1 MKEEF
6 LQYVWANS
14 LFKNR
19 DFTTVSGKKLE
30 IIDTGKYNRDAGP
43 DFFNARL
50 RIDGVEWAGN
60 VEVHCRNSD
69 WNRHG
74 HPSDSAY
81 NNVILSVVGTA
92 DTPIYN
98 QQGREIETL
107 VLEYA
112 EPLYREYL
120 YLTGNNLRPG
130 CRYAFGRI
138 DPACFRMALQSLAI
152 ERLERK
158 CRNVRLVWEQTR
170 HDWEE
175 CFYRMI
181 CKYWTGNLNA
191 EPFYQLA
198 AALPYRTL
206 LRYADKP
213 LALEALLLGT
223 SGLLDIEKEDDYIRA
238 LKTEYQYLKNKHN
251 LSALDAG
258 QWKFMRV
265 RPGAFP
271 NVRLVLL
278 AVFLRDFRALLSKVL
293 QAASVKDLEKLLDVR
308 LPDRWT
314 KHFFPEE
321 GGKHPCR
328 MGLSLKRILIINAI
342 VPFAFLYGNEQ
353 GQEDLQERALAW
365 LEECPPE
372 NNYIVRAWSPW
383 KASIES
389 ALQTQALI
397 ELTKEYCENHRCL
410 KCRLSREIFKRADN
424 PIPHPKPTPTCHTS
438 LPAEPSD
445 TQCPASPS

>member
-138 DPACFRMALQSLAI
+138 DPTYFRMALQSLAI

-158 CRNVRLVWEQTR
+158 CRNIRLVWEQTR

-223 SGLLDIEKEDDYIRA
+223 SGLLDTEKEDDYIRA
-238 LKTEYQYLKNKHN
+238 LKTEYQCFENRIPIFEEQ
-251 LSALDAG
+251 A
-258 QWKFMRV
+258 QPF
-265 RPGAFP
+265 RPGCRAMEIHAGTSGRFP
-271 NVRLVLL
+271 QCAACPPRRVFTGFPRL
-278 AVFLRDFRALLSKVL
+278 AVQSVASRFREGLGKAAGRAPSRPLDETFLSRRRRETPLPHGTFPQKNTHHQCDCAL
-293 QAASVKDLEKLLDVR
+293 
-308 LPDRWT
+308 
-314 KHFFPEE
+314 
-321 GGKHPCR
+321 C
-328 MGLSLKRILIINAI
+328 LSLWQRTGAGGFAGTRPCLARRMSAGKQLHCPGLEPLENFHRIS
-342 VPFAFLYGNEQ
+342 
-353 GQEDLQERALAW
+353 
-365 LEECPPE
+365 PPDS
-372 NNYIVRAWSPW
+372 SP
-383 KASIES
+383 
-389 ALQTQALI
+389 
-397 ELTKEYCENHRCL
+397 
-410 KCRLSREIFKRADN
+410 D
-424 PIPHPKPTPTCHTS
+424 
-438 LPAEPSD
+438 
-445 TQCPASPS
+445 